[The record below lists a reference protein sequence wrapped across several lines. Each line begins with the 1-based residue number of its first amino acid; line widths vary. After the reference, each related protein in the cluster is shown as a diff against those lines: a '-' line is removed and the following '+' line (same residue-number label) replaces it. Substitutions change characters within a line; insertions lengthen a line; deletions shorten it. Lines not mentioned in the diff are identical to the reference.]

1 MERRFIFFFLL
12 VLTVLNSSFVMNLIL
27 GYVLGVLLVKNI
39 PGLRAMLVG
48 ERDVE
53 IKSEDD
59 TFVEGVA
66 EDVRDHLKTLGLDV
80 KVEGEDLEYLQS
92 LWKELRNHA
101 VNM

>member
-59 TFVEGVA
+59 MFFEGVA

-92 LWKELRNHA
+92 LWKELRKHA

>member
-92 LWKELRNHA
+92 LWKELRKRA